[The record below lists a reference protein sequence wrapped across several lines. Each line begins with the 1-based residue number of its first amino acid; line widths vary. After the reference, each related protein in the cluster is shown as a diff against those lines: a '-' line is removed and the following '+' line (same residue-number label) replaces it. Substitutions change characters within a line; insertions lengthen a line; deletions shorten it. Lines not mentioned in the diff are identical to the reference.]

1 MKITDLLSID
11 SIEIGSSYKDK
22 DELLKNAVKL
32 MCRSGIIN
40 NEKEYLNSVLKRE
53 KESTT
58 GVGNGIAI
66 PHGRCKAVDK
76 AGLAAIV
83 LNKPVELLFLIA
95 APEDKGNVHLEI
107 LSKLAMMLM
116 DQEFTFRLKNSRTAE
131 EFIRVIDEAE
141 ENKNAQIKEEIK
153 SDKLILAVTACP
165 TGIAHTYMAAEALEK
180 AAAKKGLRIKVETRG
195 SGGAKNILKE
205 SEIEEAEGIIVAADT
220 RVPMDRFNGHQVIE
234 CQVSKGI
241 SSPENLIDDILNHK
255 GKTFKSNIKA

>member
-40 NEKEYLNSVLKRE
+40 NEKEYLNSVLERE

-83 LNKPVELLFLIA
+83 LNKPVEYEALDNKPVELLFLIA

-116 DQEFTFRLKNSRTAE
+116 DQEFTFKLKNSRTAE

-141 ENKNAQIKEEIK
+141 ENKN
-153 SDKLILAVTACP
+153 
-165 TGIAHTYMAAEALEK
+165 
-180 AAAKKGLRIKVETRG
+180 
-195 SGGAKNILKE
+195 SG
-205 SEIEEAEGIIVAADT
+205 
-220 RVPMDRFNGHQVIE
+220 
-234 CQVSKGI
+234 
-241 SSPENLIDDILNHK
+241 
-255 GKTFKSNIKA
+255 

>member
-83 LNKPVELLFLIA
+83 LNKPVEYEALDNKPVELLFLIA

-116 DQEFTFRLKNSRTAE
+116 DQEFTFKLKNSRTAE

-220 RVPMDRFNGHQVIE
+220 KVPMDRFNGHQVI
-234 CQVSKGI
+234 
-241 SSPENLIDDILNHK
+241 
-255 GKTFKSNIKA
+255 